1 MSEIKYALITTVDQ
15 SIKSFML
22 PYAEKL
28 SDKGYKVYLICNF
41 TDENYEKYSKSY
53 ECINIDMKRGFD
65 FFSTIKTIYTLKKF
79 FLKEKITVAE
89 YGTENAAF
97 CASIAAKI
105 SKVPVRIYDHWG
117 ARYVGFEGF
126 FRKLSKLIEKIAS
139 KFSTDIRQVSEKNMK
154 MCIDDG
160 LYKPD
165 KVKVLGKGGTVGVD
179 FSVFDY
185 SQKSTFNKSVRDQLN
200 ISYDSFIYG
209 FVGRIQSDKG
219 LNELLAAFKTIVNDN
234 ENVFLVIVGAEDN
247 VNPLNPELIE
257 WAKNSTRVFFTGPVN
272 DVYRYISCFDVLV
285 HPTYR
290 EGFGMVLQEAG
301 ALKVPIITT
310 DIIGP
315 GEFIID
321 KETGELVPPKDV
333 NQLYSV
339 MKKYLLD
346 RELISNYAERNYNY
360 TKSFFERQV
369 MVNRIVDD
377 RVSVINNRIHNSL

>member
-1 MSEIKYALITTVDQ
+1 
-15 SIKSFML
+15 
-22 PYAEKL
+22 
-28 SDKGYKVYLICNF
+28 
-41 TDENYEKYSKSY
+41 
-53 ECINIDMKRGFD
+53 
-65 FFSTIKTIYTLKKF
+65 
-79 FLKEKITVAE
+79 
-89 YGTENAAF
+89 
-97 CASIAAKI
+97 
-105 SKVPVRIYDHWG
+105 
-117 ARYVGFEGF
+117 
-126 FRKLSKLIEKIAS
+126 
-139 KFSTDIRQVSEKNMK
+139 MK

-234 ENVFLVIVGAEDN
+234 ENVFLIIVGAEDN

-346 RELISNYAERNYNY
+346 RELISNYAERN
-360 TKSFFERQV
+360 
-369 MVNRIVDD
+369 
-377 RVSVINNRIHNSL
+377 